1 MEYKDTGLP
10 KNQKWEVASAIGY
23 SLMLGAI
30 PNDVQR
36 ASAEYKKSSIDV
48 LNLLKANCDD
58 VSDALTTVTLLGP
71 AGVVYA
77 VQNSDAVEALFEEN
91 VMTLLVDMQYKSG
104 GKTEDLMASKSQDAK
119 RIFMATTA
127 LHMEN
132 LIIPALENGQMDK
145 GSIAAFSDAMD
156 TILGSIKGQDDKLW
170 NTCNDKL
177 TEVKALLNTNAP
189 TPAPAPKFNPPHR

>member
-30 PNDVQR
+30 PNDVQL
-36 ASAEYKKSSIDV
+36 ASAEYKKASVDV
-48 LNLLKANCDD
+48 INLVKANCDD
-58 VSDALTTVTLLGP
+58 VSDALITVALLGP

-77 VQNSDAVEALFEEN
+77 VENSDAVEALFEEN
-91 VMTLLVDMQYKSG
+91 VMSLVIDLQHRTSG
-104 GKTEDLMASKSQDAK
+104 KPEDLMASKSQDAK
-119 RIFMATTA
+119 RIFMATTI
-127 LHMEN
+127 LHMEG
-132 LIIPALENGQMDK
+132 LIIPALESKQMDA
-145 GSIAAFSDAMD
+145 GSVAAFSDAMD
-156 TILGSIKGQDDKLW
+156 AILGSIKGQDDKLW